1 MTKSFKINT
10 ELTDANLQKLVV
22 GVLEQYLGRSKSDKK
37 GNHVFSCPVCNHHK
51 PKLAVNVV
59 TGKYNCFTCFPPT
72 KGSKPDS
79 LLKKIG
85 ASKESI
91 KQLRSYYNIKS
102 FAKDEETT
110 EAEVV
115 QLPKEYVPVNSCV
128 KSLAC
133 KKAYS
138 YLKARGISDQDMLK
152 YKIGFCESGRYRNRI
167 IVPSYDEYG
176 NLNYFVARTI
186 DKNNKKSYDAPS
198 VNKSEIIGFE
208 YYINWNVPVV
218 LCEGAF
224 DAMAIKRNA
233 IPLFG
238 KTIPKTLMKK
248 LVESKVK
255 TVYIALDQ
263 DAVKQALDYVDQLI
277 SYGKEVYHID
287 MEDKDPSKIGFEGM
301 VKVLQRAKPIKQ
313 EDLFM
318 KKMQM
323 ALAKI

>member
-10 ELTDANLQKLVV
+10 EITDKNIQKLVI
-22 GVLEQYLGRSKSDKK
+22 GLLEHHLGRSKSDKK
-37 GNHVFSCPVCNHHK
+37 GNQVFSCPVCNHHK
-51 PKLAVNVV
+51 PKLAVNIA
-59 TGKYNCFTCFPPT
+59 TGKYNCFTCFPAT

-85 ASKESI
+85 APKESLN
-91 KQLRSYYNIKS
+91 QMRTYYNVKS
-102 FAKDEETT
+102 FAKDEEALDTKT
-110 EAEVV
+110 VE
-115 QLPKEYVPVNSCV
+115 LPKEYVPLHACV
-128 KSLAC
+128 RNLAC

-138 YLKARGISDQDMLK
+138 YLKSRGLTDNDMIK
-152 YKIGFCESGRYRNRI
+152 YRIGFCESGRYRNRI
-167 IVPSYDEYG
+167 IIPSYDSNG
-176 NLNYFVARTI
+176 VLNYFVARTI
-186 DKNNKKSYDAPS
+186 DKDNKRSYDAPS

-224 DAMAIKRNA
+224 DAIAIKRNA

-238 KTIPKTLMKK
+238 KTIPNTLMKK

-255 TVYIALDQ
+255 TVYIALDK
-263 DAVKQALDYVDQLI
+263 DAVKQALDYVDKLI

-287 MEDKDPSKIGFEGM
+287 LEDKDPSKIGFEGM
-301 VKVLQRAKPIKQ
+301 IKVLQSAKPIKQ

>member
-1 MTKSFKINT
+1 MNKSFKISN
-10 ELTDANLQKLVV
+10 EVTDKDVQKLVV
-22 GVLEQYLGRSKSDKK
+22 GLLEQYLGKSKADKK
-37 GNHVFSCPVCNHHK
+37 GNHVFSCPVCNHRK
-51 PKLAVNVV
+51 PKLAVNIQS
-59 TGKYNCFTCFPPT
+59 GKYNCWTCIPPT

-79 LLKKIG
+79 LLKKIK
-85 ASKESI
+85 ASSESI
-91 KQLRSYYNIKS
+91 KQMRSYYNMKT
-102 FAKDEETT
+102 FAKDLEQT
-110 EAEVV
+110 EITQVE
-115 QLPKEYVPVNSCV
+115 LPKEYKLLSSCV
-128 KSLAC
+128 SNLPC
-133 KKAYS
+133 KKAIN
-138 YLKARGISDQDMLK
+138 YLKSRGISELDIAK
-152 YKIGFCESGRYRNRI
+152 YKVGFCETGRYRNRI
-167 IVPSYDEYG
+167 IIPSYDENG
-176 NLNYFVARTI
+176 KLNYFVARTI
-186 DKNNKKSYDAPS
+186 EKNNKKSYDAPS

-255 TVYIALDQ
+255 TVYIALDK

-301 VKVLQRAKPIKQ
+301 VKVLQCAKPIKQ
-313 EDLFM
+313 EDLFF